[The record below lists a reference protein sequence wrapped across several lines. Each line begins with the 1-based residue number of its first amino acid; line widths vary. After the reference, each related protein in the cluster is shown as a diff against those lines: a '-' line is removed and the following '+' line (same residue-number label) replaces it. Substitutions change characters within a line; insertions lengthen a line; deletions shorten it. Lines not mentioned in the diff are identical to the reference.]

1 MKRKLVCLLLAFATV
16 FSCFAF
22 AGCTKKSGDTT
33 VEGTTTDS
41 ASLSTVTLTL
51 WVPTDEDT
59 TEEALLAV
67 EEAINKITKAK
78 FETAIELHAIPSD
91 EYDAAVDARIKE
103 IEDHIAFEEEEAAR
117 KRKEAASLAA
127 LGQTMP
133 PETTAPETTAPEGE
147 DTYINDIGMQILKYP
162 EVGEYQMDIFLVR
175 GRENYLSYID
185 RNALSELDSE
195 LVGDSKILTQYIYP
209 TFLSSVKFEG
219 TTYAIPNNHVVGE
232 YQYLLIN
239 KRLVDELYWDLDDM
253 TTLLKCQDFIMDVKE
268 RTDVVPFLSE
278 VEAAGMRYWSQD
290 GSFSLIA
297 SQIPSSSNLL
307 TFCQPR
313 SSLGIKAYS
322 DTILMMKTLKE
333 AGCIAENP
341 EEVEEFGVGIVA
353 GQASDLAKYE
363 EDYYVKV
370 YQAPLFT
377 EEEVFQAMF
386 AVSTYTKDVGRSMEI
401 ITALNTDPELRTV
414 LQYGV
419 EDMHWR
425 VNETNTEVIDVISDE
440 YKMNLLETGNV
451 YMTYPA
457 PGVSKAY
464 WEDGKV
470 QNLAAQTDPFLGFTE
485 ETYITEENAADY
497 EELAR
502 YSKEVYDRVAAMTAE
517 EFSASLTDLRKEIA
531 TNETVAKL
539 VNKEEPV
546 SLASFYREFYL
557 GNGGQIDE

>member
-22 AGCTKKSGDTT
+22 AGCNKKSGDTT

-51 WVPTDEDT
+51 WVPTDKDT

-91 EYDAAVDARIKE
+91 EYDAAIDARIKE

-133 PETTAPETTAPEGE
+133 PETTAPETTAPEGD
-147 DTYINDIGMQILKYP
+147 DTYVNDIGMQILKYP

-175 GRENYLSYID
+175 GRDNYLSYID

-195 LVGDSKILTQYIYP
+195 LVGDAKILTQYIYP
-209 TFLSSVKFEG
+209 TFLSSAKFEG
-219 TTYAIPNNHVVGE
+219 ATYAIPNNHVVGE

-253 TTLLKCQDFIMDVKE
+253 STLLKCQDFIMDVKE

-278 VEAAGMRYWSQD
+278 VEASGMRYWSQD

-333 AGCIAENP
+333 AGCIAEDP
-341 EEVEEFGVGIVA
+341 ESVEEFGVGIVA

-386 AVSTYTKDVGRSMEI
+386 GVSTYTKDVGRSMEI

-425 VNETNTEVIDVISDE
+425 VNETNEDVIDVISDE

-464 WEDGKV
+464 WEYGKV
-470 QNLAAQTDPFLGFTE
+470 QNLAAQTDPFLGFTA

-502 YSKEVYDRVAAMTAE
+502 YSKEVYDRVVAMTAE

-531 TNETVAKL
+531 TNETVSKL
-539 VNKEEPV
+539 INKDEPV